1 MTGAGAPIH
10 PTDRPRTPILE
21 VCVDSVDGLD
31 AAIDGG
37 AGRVELCSAL
47 SVGGLTPS
55 TGLMAAGA
63 AAGIPCFVLI
73 RPRAGDFVY
82 GRRDV
87 DVMRRDIDQARS
99 LGLTGVVIGASSPEH
114 ELDEEV
120 LRRLITH
127 ATGLPVVLHRAFDLV
142 SDSAAALESAVQLGF
157 RRVLTSGGAKDA
169 LTGCETIRQL
179 VTQAGDRIEVMAG
192 AGVRPDNVADLM
204 RRSGVTAVH
213 SSCSSIESDAPGALG
228 AHARAL
234 GFYPPS
240 HRVTDPQVIRA
251 MLAAMQAA

>member
-1 MTGAGAPIH
+1 VH
-10 PTDRPRTPILE
+10 PDDRPCTPILE
-21 VCVDSVDGLD
+21 VCIDSVAGLD
-31 AAIDGG
+31 AAIDSG

-55 TGLMAAGA
+55 TGLMAAA
-63 AAGIPCFVLI
+63 AAAEIPCFVLI

-82 GRRDV
+82 GRRDI
-87 DVMRRDIDQARS
+87 DVMLRDIDQARL
-99 LGLTGVVIGASSPEH
+99 LGLAGVVFGASNHEH

-120 LRRLITH
+120 LQRLIAH
-127 ATGLPVVLHRAFDLV
+127 ATGLTVVLHRAFDLV
-142 SDSAAALESAVQLGF
+142 SDSGAALESAIQLGF
-157 RRVLTSGGAKDA
+157 RRVLTSGGARDA
-169 LTGCETIRQL
+169 LAGCDVIRQL
-179 VTQAGDRIEVMAG
+179 VSQAGDRIEVMAG
-192 AGVRPDNVADLM
+192 AGVRPDNVVDLV

-213 SSCSSIESDAPGALG
+213 SSCTSIKPDAPGALG

>member
-1 MTGAGAPIH
+1 
-10 PTDRPRTPILE
+10 
-21 VCVDSVDGLD
+21 
-31 AAIDGG
+31 
-37 AGRVELCSAL
+37 
-47 SVGGLTPS
+47 
-55 TGLMAAGA
+55 
-63 AAGIPCFVLI
+63 
-73 RPRAGDFVY
+73 
-82 GRRDV
+82 
-87 DVMRRDIDQARS
+87 MRRDIDQARS
-99 LGLTGVVIGASSPEH
+99 LGLAGVVIGASSPEH

-127 ATGLPVVLHRAFDLV
+127 ATGLPVALHRAFDLV

>member
-1 MTGAGAPIH
+1 MH

-73 RPRAGDFVY
+73 RPS
-82 GRRDV
+82 
-87 DVMRRDIDQARS
+87 DIDQARS
-99 LGLTGVVIGASSPEH
+99 LGLAGVVIGASSPEH